1 MCIEKMLT
9 VAVLDYRDGQ
19 VSLSG
24 QHEHI
29 ILVRNN
35 GSLEL
40 VDTVDLGFPVGL
52 DEEIAKF
59 VSQVNIHLESGD
71 GIVLYTDGV
80 IEAENAAGELYGLN
94 RLTRIVNETW
104 KLPAES
110 IKESVVRDVLNH
122 IGKQK
127 MFDDLTLVILKKC

>member
-1 MCIEKMLT
+1 M
-9 VAVLDYRDGQ
+9 
-19 VSLSG
+19 
-24 QHEHI
+24 

-104 KLPAES
+104 KFPAET
-110 IKESVVRDVLNH
+110 IKESVVRDVLHH